1 VRTIVTSILVATISA
16 TTQSGQK
23 ASTSQVKLLNRF
35 GQPKG
40 LSDGIL
46 ELRPRDGWVSAD
58 RLYSDFVLA
67 VEYRLVAPDARFVVT
82 VRARAPVS
90 EKPRGYEVTLPG
102 TGASSWQSAEIR
114 ADGPHITLSVNGS
127 PVASESVQRFAGH
140 VLLEVNRGSAEL
152 RNITIAPIVRPFEK
166 PDNTV
171 TEKQLES
178 LGGQGPKL
186 VHEVRPYYTRDAM
199 RSVVQGVVKLE
210 AVVLPD
216 GSVGAVRVT
225 RSLHRD
231 LDVSA
236 LGVVREW
243 KFAPATLNGNPVP
256 FLAEIDVSFKLK

>member
-1 VRTIVTSILVATISA
+1 MERTIVTSILVATICA
-16 TTQSGQK
+16 TTPSGQQ
-23 ASTSQVKLLNRF
+23 APAAPLKLLNRI

-46 ELRPRDGWVSAD
+46 EIRPRDGWVSAD
-58 RLYSDFVLA
+58 RFYSDFVLA
-67 VEYRLVAPDARFVVT
+67 MEYRLVAPDARCVVT
-82 VRARAPVS
+82 IRAQAPVS
-90 EKPRGYEVTLPG
+90 EKPRG
-102 TGASSWQSAEIR
+102 SAEIR
-114 ADGPHITLSVNGS
+114 ADGRHITLSVNGS

-140 VLLEVNRGSAEL
+140 VLLEVNGGAAEL

-166 PDNTV
+166 PENTL

-178 LGGQGPKL
+178 LGGKGPKL
-186 VHEVRPYYTRDAM
+186 VHDVHPYYTPAAM

-243 KFAPATLNGNPVP
+243 KFDPATLNGKPVP
-256 FLAEIDVSFKLK
+256 FLAEIEVSFKLK